1 MLVRLVE
8 ADGGEEGMLDLDM
21 VAVFSVTPARSG
33 VSFQKKKKNTLGE
46 ERTTTTKNA
55 KAISWK

>member
-8 ADGGEEGMLDLDM
+8 AGGGEEGMLDLYL

-33 VSFQKKKKNTLGE
+33 VSFQKKKKKMTP
-46 ERTTTTKNA
+46 
-55 KAISWK
+55 

>member
-8 ADGGEEGMLDLDM
+8 AGGGEEGMLDLDL

-33 VSFQKKKKNTLGE
+33 VSFQNKKKK
-46 ERTTTTKNA
+46 K
-55 KAISWK
+55 

>member
-8 ADGGEEGMLDLDM
+8 AGGGEEGMLDLDL

-33 VSFQKKKKNTLGE
+33 VSFQKKNTLGE